1 MKPYKSEILL
11 DMFRLI
17 ISIITFFTDTSKS
30 RKRNHGDSA
39 MDTNSRDDEIKEK
52 DNEIRRLKE
61 ELEKTKQELENT
73 KQERDEQKKKKIEY
87 KVISIYKYTVQFH

>member
-1 MKPYKSEILL
+1 
-11 DMFRLI
+11 MFRLI

-39 MDTNSRDDEIKEK
+39 MDTSNRDDEIKEK

-61 ELEKTKQELENT
+61 ELEKTKQELE
-73 KQERDEQKKKKIEY
+73 EMKKKKNEYEVNSIEY
-87 KVISIYKYTVQFH
+87 NIRLLSKGSVLASALFY